1 MTELRG
7 ERAEQFLESS
17 CHRIAE
23 DSTGWEVLFREVDST
38 TFWIQSYPNSEV
50 HGGGEMLVTE
60 ITERE
65 ARERFGN
72 F

>member
-1 MTELRG
+1 MAELRG
-7 ERAEQFLESS
+7 ERAGQFLETS
-17 CHRIAE
+17 CNRIAE
-23 DSTGWEVLFREVDST
+23 DSTGWEVLFREMDST
-38 TFWIQSYPNSEV
+38 TLWVQAYPNSEM

-65 ARERFGN
+65 ARERFGS